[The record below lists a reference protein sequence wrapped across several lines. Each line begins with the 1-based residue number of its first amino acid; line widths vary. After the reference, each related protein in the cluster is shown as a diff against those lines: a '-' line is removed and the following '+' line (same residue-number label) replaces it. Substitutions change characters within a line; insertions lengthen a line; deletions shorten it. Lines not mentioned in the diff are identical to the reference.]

1 MEVVHRRWGHR
12 PAVFAARLGDQVGE
26 CIAGTTNA
34 IRRIRGEFDVSEPR
48 EEGVDLYSGGGVTEV
63 GGAKRGCG
71 GPGKRI
77 ENSNPSIRSRQDFGD
92 KLHGV
97 RRRKTKPTVPPIVA
111 VELEG

>member
-1 MEVVHRRWGHR
+1 
-12 PAVFAARLGDQVGE
+12 LGDQVGE
-26 CIAGTTNA
+26 RVTGTTNA
-34 IRRIRGEFDVSEPR
+34 SRRVCGEFDVSEPR
-48 EEGVDLYSGGGVTEV
+48 EERVDLYSGGGVTGI
-63 GGAKRGCG
+63 GGAKRGGG

-97 RRRKTKPTVPPIVA
+97 RRRETKPTVPPIVA